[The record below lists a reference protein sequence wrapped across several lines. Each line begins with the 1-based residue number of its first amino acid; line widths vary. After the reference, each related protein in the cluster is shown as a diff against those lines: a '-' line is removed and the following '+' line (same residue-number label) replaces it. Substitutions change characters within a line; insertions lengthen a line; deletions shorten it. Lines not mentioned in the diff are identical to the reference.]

1 VSLNTLR
8 FTIRN
13 AVEQDTHQLAN
24 LIHFELR
31 VHRHLDWRPPLDWI
45 GRYPYLVAEQSGK
58 LVAAL
63 ACPPDPP
70 EVAWIRLFALADGVS
85 ANHVWD
91 EMWPAAKAELRGFDQ
106 PIISAV
112 IPLQNWFQKLVEKSE
127 FTFTHNVIVLAWR
140 GDPIPSPRDLSPAII
155 RPMALDDLPGVE
167 TVDREAF
174 MHLWR
179 HSQQSLSMALSQA
192 AIATVVSISG
202 ELVGYQ
208 ISTWTTGGG
217 HLARL
222 AVKPQFQ
229 GAGIGYALLQDLL
242 SQFSQRGVHY
252 FTVNTQHN
260 NQISL
265 ALYKKAGFKPTGEI
279 YPVYEEQLEN

>member
-1 VSLNTLR
+1 MSLNTLR

-31 VHRHLDWRPPLDWI
+31 VHRHLDWRPPLEWI

-70 EVAWIRLFALADGVS
+70 EVAWIRLFAVADDLSV
-85 ANHVWD
+85 NHAW
-91 EMWPAAKAELRGFDQ
+91 EGLWPAAKAELRGSDQ
-106 PIISAV
+106 PVISAV
-112 IPLQNWFQKLVEKSE
+112 IPLQNWFQMLVEKSE
-127 FTFTHNVIVLAWR
+127 FTCTHNVVVLAWG
-140 GDPIPSPRDLSPAII
+140 GDPIASARDLSPAMI
-155 RPMALDDLPGVE
+155 RPMTLDDLPGVE
-167 TVDREAF
+167 TVDKGAF
-174 MHLWR
+174 THLWR
-179 HSQQSLSMALSQA
+179 HSQHSLSMALSQA
-192 AIATVVSISG
+192 ALATVVTLSG
-202 ELVGYQ
+202 ELLGYQ

-229 GAGIGYALLQDLL
+229 GVGIGYALLHDLL
-242 SQFSQRGVHY
+242 SQLSQKGIRY
-252 FTVNTQHN
+252 ITVNTQHN
-260 NQISL
+260 NQVSL
-265 ALYKKAGFKPTGEI
+265 ALYQKAFFKPTGEI
-279 YPVYEEQLEN
+279 YPVYEERLGN